1 MHSRNPSPYY
11 WKLRVKRW
19 EQQKYFI
26 LETKLAAFI
35 RQHRLLNNMC
45 ISVQAVFDGVISFFF
60 FKSCFRS
67 QQLPR
72 FVAWHPMGG
81 DNVAQL
87 YIFSLPKPLR
97 TEFGNIYDVS

>member
-1 MHSRNPSPYY
+1 MHSSSPSPYY

-45 ISVQAVFDGVISFFF
+45 ISVQAVFDGVISKIMFQIATAAPFCGMTPDGRGQCCTTLHLFFT
-60 FKSCFRS
+60 KASTDRVW
-67 QQLPR
+67 Q
-72 FVAWHPMGG
+72 H
-81 DNVAQL
+81 
-87 YIFSLPKPLR
+87 LR
-97 TEFGNIYDVS
+97 RVLK